1 MTTGGRGPAD
11 DAATW
16 EPLLAQVPQPRTGQ
30 DWADWLRSTAQLH
43 GENGSVTLP
52 EIWQALTW
60 MARREGFAVER
71 EYCGHGDGVTAWHRR
86 AIRVRPGI
94 GGVPAVTA
102 LTHELAHILLHRP
115 VRDVPGASTAGC
127 RGIQHLQAVS
137 VAFVVCSRLGVDT
150 TGCSFP
156 YVASWAGGD
165 PRARPGTAIRHA
177 AAHIMDAAET
187 IGSHL
192 GEMLPA
198 LGARPAAAVRDQESA
213 LLPPPPPHRQP
224 LPAAPPPPPV
234 PASVHRV
241 LGDALRFY
249 VARRDGSWVPGYLTG
264 RGVGG
269 AAARRWEIG
278 YAPGGW
284 TALTSHLRGLGHHDS
299 ALEAA
304 GLARRSRRGTLIDF
318 FRDRV
323 IFAVRDEHGAI
334 AGFTGRARPGTQS
347 GGPKYLNSPQTA
359 GYRKGEL
366 LFGLHQVR
374 DDLAAGAVP
383 VIAEGPFDAIA
394 VSLAGEGRYAGVAP
408 AAPP

>member
-1 MTTGGRGPAD
+1 MHPPTAGPRPATTRNPGRAARQSHPLRILRVTPPAARRRRPRAGRRGQPHRRGCTARRRAAQPGGPGRTTPCAGLPHRQSPPALAGRPDGPVRWPGGDATTGGSGPAD

-30 DWADWLRSTAQLH
+30 DWADWLRSTAKLH

-150 TGCSFP
+150 TGCSVP
-156 YVASWAGGD
+156 HVASWAGGD

-177 AAHIMDAAET
+177 AAHIIDAAET

-241 LGDALRFY
+241 LRDALPFY

-264 RGVGG
+264 RGVAG
-269 AAARRWEIG
+269 AAAPR
-278 YAPGGW
+278 
-284 TALTSHLRGLGHHDS
+284 
-299 ALEAA
+299 AA
-304 GLARRSRRGTLIDF
+304 IRC
-318 FRDRV
+318 
-323 IFAVRDEHGAI
+323 
-334 AGFTGRARPGTQS
+334 P
-347 GGPKYLNSPQTA
+347 
-359 GYRKGEL
+359 
-366 LFGLHQVR
+366 
-374 DDLAAGAVP
+374 
-383 VIAEGPFDAIA
+383 
-394 VSLAGEGRYAGVAP
+394 
-408 AAPP
+408 